1 MSLIEKKQNKTTTTT
16 KKKTVTNYEKNL
28 QKLSIITSV
37 T

>member
-1 MSLIEKKQNKTTTTT
+1 MSLIEKKQNKTTTT